1 MDKHKPLP
9 VTALYKTCDPDLL
22 PFRTTET
29 LENFSG
35 FFGQERAIE
44 AMEFGVGMRRPGY
57 NLFVMGN
64 PHTGR
69 FSFAMENLKGIAKK
83 RKNPATGAISIICKT
98 TATRSR
104 SSCWPV
110 KRRNCAGTTSG

>member
-1 MDKHKPLP
+1 MEKIKSLP
-9 VTALYKTCDPDLL
+9 TEALYKVCDTDIL

-29 LENFSG
+29 LENFNG

-44 AMEFGVGMRRPGY
+44 AMGFGVGMRRPGY

-69 FSFAMENLKGIAKK
+69 FSFAMESLKGIAKK
-83 RKNPATGAISIICKT
+83 RKKT
-98 TATRSR
+98 Q
-104 SSCWPV
+104 
-110 KRRNCAGTTSG
+110 

>member
-1 MDKHKPLP
+1 MSETMQALSVDQ
-9 VTALYKTCDPDLL
+9 LYKVCDHQDL

-35 FFGQERAIE
+35 FFGQDRAIE
-44 AMEFGVGMRRPGY
+44 AMEFGVSMRRPGY

-69 FSFAMENLKGIAKK
+69 FSFAIENLK
-83 RKNPATGAISIICKT
+83 N
-98 TATRSR
+98 
-104 SSCWPV
+104 
-110 KRRNCAGTTSG
+110 